1 MGEKSPCR
9 HCLPRRVNTPGL
21 FFMPKLLW
29 MNGNSPR
36 SGRWMQR
43 ARGIFLVCLLTLGA
57 CSTDP
62 HREIPQASQADSRAT
77 TETAKSIP
85 PAPSVA
91 NSPNAQESRD
101 PVAATHPEEKSV
113 SNDRSIFFPDGDAEL
128 SEDSLSLIRQH
139 AEYLKLNP
147 KRFITLR
154 AYLDSL
160 GSRTYSLA
168 IVQKRLDAVARAL
181 HEQGVARSRIR
192 QVMLGQRGKR
202 QPCERPLCTNRG
214 QRIELLDK

>member
-1 MGEKSPCR
+1 
-9 HCLPRRVNTPGL
+9 
-21 FFMPKLLW
+21 MPKLIW

-43 ARGIFLVCLLTLGA
+43 ARGIPLACLLTLGA
-57 CSTDP
+57 CSTDV
-62 HREIPQASQADSRAT
+62 HREIPQASQADGRAT

-91 NSPNAQESRD
+91 NSPNARESRA
-101 PVAATHPEEKSV
+101 PVAATHSEEKSV
-113 SNDRSIFFPDGDAEL
+113 SADRSIFFPDSDSEL
-128 SEDSLSLIRQH
+128 SEDSLNLIRQH
-139 AEYLKLNP
+139 AEYLMQNP

-168 IVQKRLDAVARAL
+168 MVQKRLDVVARAL

-192 QVMLGQRGKR
+192 QVMLGQRSKK
-202 QPCERPLCTNRG
+202 QTCETPLCPTRG
-214 QRIELLDK
+214 QRIELLDR